1 MFAKKTCAVVKARI
15 GTEEVAVTALPTRYC
30 ANLHTKKD
38 AVRTRARRK
47 MLPAAQYINFTH
59 TVRGTLSF
67 CSPTDHQELSRPI
80 YFERV
85 CECYISSV
93 LRDRPIRTAESQTAV
108 TLPS

>member
-1 MFAKKTCAVVKARI
+1 
-15 GTEEVAVTALPTRYC
+15 
-30 ANLHTKKD
+30 
-38 AVRTRARRK
+38 

-93 LRDRPIRTAESQTAV
+93 LRDRPFVLQNHELQEFYPNKSIHISLCTTSMVLSLTAV
-108 TLPS
+108 RIHI